1 MGGDPALPTS
11 PLLHV
16 LQDHLFW
23 PNQWLICLNKIVG
36 GFLSL
41 FLFLPS
47 SLFNFIKKKKKLWL
61 QCIACRTLHLLYWK
75 DEVLT
80 TGPPGK
86 ASLSFRCWDFSA

>member
-47 SLFNFIKKKKKLWL
+47 SLFNFIKKKKNFGCSALHVEPCTS
-61 QCIACRTLHLLYWK
+61 CIGRMK
-75 DEVLT
+75 
-80 TGPPGK
+80 
-86 ASLSFRCWDFSA
+86 S